1 MKEEK
6 QMLKTICALGAPE
19 QQVEN
24 PRAPRWRASSGAA
37 PAPAS
42 GALPGGS
49 GGTHQA
55 APARRPGGPAAGG
68 GLPYG
73 PENLCVQEGR
83 EARRT
88 AGKEGVRGGTPRPTR
103 PPQAAADGML
113 HPGGGD
119 AVASTRPDGR
129 NRPADAVSV
138 GAGGP
143 VPVLDNRHSISSAG
157 LFNVKEIHVMT
168 DGRLLINPRTGEIV
182 EAVLASRRIFK
193 ADKYAEPKGV
203 TQKSKSKNVENSV
216 DGRGAARAKRRVFEL
231 AACNDF
237 SLFFTL
243 TLNPEK
249 IDRYDYKAAVKRF
262 GVWASN
268 RVQRH
273 GLRYVAV
280 PELHQ
285 DGAIHFHGLC
295 AGDDSL
301 LSESPV
307 KWKGKQVYNLD
318 WDIGYSTAVKLTGD
332 TLRAARYVAKY
343 VTKQTGGGTIG
354 GRYFFHG
361 GPLVGFHVQHF
372 QGAGAP
378 LTGHRVEVPDAG
390 LALLYIDLKDPRN
403 VEILG
408 DLVQNRKGV

>member
-1 MKEEK
+1 
-6 QMLKTICALGAPE
+6 MLKTIGALCAPA

-24 PRAPRWRASSGAA
+24 PHAPRWRASSGAA

-42 GALPGGS
+42 EALPGGA
-49 GGTHQA
+49 GGHHQA
-55 APARRPGGPAAGG
+55 APRGGPAA
-68 GLPYG
+68 P
-73 PENLCVQEGR
+73 PEAVACHMGRSTFSVQEGR

-168 DGRLLINPRTGEIV
+168 DGRVLINPRTGEIV

-295 AGDDSL
+295 AGDDTL
-301 LSESPV
+301 LSEAPV

>member
-1 MKEEK
+1 
-6 QMLKTICALGAPE
+6 MLFY
-19 QQVEN
+19 
-24 PRAPRWRASSGAA
+24 SSGESVE
-37 PAPAS
+37 PELG
-42 GALPGGS
+42 GARERDVRKALFS
-49 GGTHQA
+49 MISAIRAQA
-55 APARRPGGPAAGG
+55 GYP
-68 GLPYG
+68 
-73 PENLCVQEGR
+73 
-83 EARRT
+83 
-88 AGKEGVRGGTPRPTR
+88 
-103 PPQAAADGML
+103 AADGMRELL
-113 HPGGGD
+113 HRGGGD

-168 DGRLLINPRTGEIV
+168 DGRVLINPRTGEIV

-193 ADKYAEPKGV
+193 ADKYAEPKDV

-295 AGDDSL
+295 AGDDTL
-301 LSESPV
+301 LSEAPV

>member
-1 MKEEK
+1 
-6 QMLKTICALGAPE
+6 MLKTISALGAPA

-24 PRAPRWRASSGAA
+24 PRAPRWRAPSGAA
-37 PAPAS
+37 PAPAI
-42 GALPGGS
+42 GDLPGGP
-49 GGTHQA
+49 GGAHQA
-55 APARRPGGPAAGG
+55 APREGPAAPPQAVACHMGRSTFS
-68 GLPYG
+68 
-73 PENLCVQEGR
+73 VQEGR

-103 PPQAAADGML
+103 PPQAAADGM
-113 HPGGGD
+113 PYRGGGD

-168 DGRLLINPRTGEIV
+168 DGRVLINPRTGEIV

-295 AGDDSL
+295 AGDDSF

>member
-1 MKEEK
+1 
-6 QMLKTICALGAPE
+6 MLFY
-19 QQVEN
+19 
-24 PRAPRWRASSGAA
+24 SSGESVE
-37 PAPAS
+37 PELG
-42 GALPGGS
+42 GARERDVRKALFS
-49 GGTHQA
+49 MISAIRAQA
-55 APARRPGGPAAGG
+55 GYP
-68 GLPYG
+68 
-73 PENLCVQEGR
+73 
-83 EARRT
+83 
-88 AGKEGVRGGTPRPTR
+88 
-103 PPQAAADGML
+103 AADGMRELL
-113 HPGGGD
+113 HRGGGD

-129 NRPADAVSV
+129 SRPADAVSV

-168 DGRLLINPRTGEIV
+168 DGRVLINPRTGEIV

-193 ADKYAEPKGV
+193 ADKYAEPRGI

-285 DGAIHFHGLC
+285 DGAVHFHGLC
-295 AGDDSL
+295 AGDDTL
-301 LSESPV
+301 LRESPV

-408 DLVQNRKGV
+408 DLVQNRKGGVKACCLTTTEIHGCFAARISGRLWGKSTVMGPSCLGPPVWWPIR